1 MKASDRQKRTFT
13 GPMLSD
19 LVNRQ
24 KANQK
29 ALLEEPQVESTPLD
43 PPDLYQDAGNGYN
56 ADFTFPQE

>member
-1 MKASDRQKRTFT
+1 MKASDRQKRTVT

-19 LVNRQ
+19 LVNRH

>member
-1 MKASDRQKRTFT
+1 MKASDRLKRTVT

-19 LVNRQ
+19 LVNGH

-43 PPDLYQDAGNGYN
+43 PPDLYQDAGSGYN
-56 ADFTFPQE
+56 ADFTLPQE

>member
-1 MKASDRQKRTFT
+1 
-13 GPMLSD
+13 MLSD
-19 LVNRQ
+19 LVNRH

>member
-1 MKASDRQKRTFT
+1 MKASDRQKRTVT